1 MDGVQVKTEPNDE
14 MFTSVI
20 DIVEHAIKLEPEDDE
35 KDFLW
40 EQQNAQISGFCGPY
54 DLKHH
59 MTAHEK
65 PKIQCNLCGKKF
77 KWPGNLTDHV
87 HYVHSANTKRL
98 QCDKCP
104 SKFKSKS
111 NLNAHKERMHTNIKY
126 RCKICNIPIKTAH
139 YLRVHLRLK
148 HASVQKF
155 ECKMCQRSF
164 SLLWV
169 LNKHNKAQHP
179 ENRESEQCF
188 THGGFRRALLGG
200 ALGDGRIGLTLQQTD
215 SRGNGLDLLD
225 GTSQT
230 EVRVAPI
237 QGSSKQSQNRARDQ
251 KADPGRVVTSS
262 SVKLVLEST
271 LDGPASVWDVDFAS
285 AKRYLPVFLVAG
297 ATCLIIVTYV
307 GRSYNPLIDEYKTL
321 YNASTPLYPD
331 WVMRVYHNASDP
343 HVRHLLCQ
351 MQCSYGEFLETCFVG
366 ELPGYG
372 NLTGIHPMVWRFLP
386 MSDPLVD
393 VALSRDL
400 DSNLSE
406 RELAAV
412 QEWLSSGAALHVMR
426 DHIHHNTEIL

>member
-1 MDGVQVKTEPNDE
+1 MCRFEAYYKLD
-14 MFTSVI
+14 
-20 DIVEHAIKLEPEDDE
+20 VEKHHRMKHS
-35 KDFLW
+35 KDRPFIC
-40 EQQNAQISGFCGPY
+40 EICGKGFCGPY

-188 THGGFRRALLGG
+188 TIGTPIGF
-200 ALGDGRIGLTLQQTD
+200 QY
-215 SRGNGLDLLD
+215 
-225 GTSQT
+225 
-230 EVRVAPI
+230 
-237 QGSSKQSQNRARDQ
+237 DQ
-251 KADPGRVVTSS
+251 LYS
-262 SVKLVLEST
+262 
-271 LDGPASVWDVDFAS
+271 
-285 AKRYLPVFLVAG
+285 
-297 ATCLIIVTYV
+297 IVTRLV
-307 GRSYNPLIDEYKTL
+307 RL
-321 YNASTPLYPD
+321 
-331 WVMRVYHNASDP
+331 VSDTD
-343 HVRHLLCQ
+343 
-351 MQCSYGEFLETCFVG
+351 LETS
-366 ELPGYG
+366 L
-372 NLTGIHPMVWRFLP
+372 IR
-386 MSDPLVD
+386 
-393 VALSRDL
+393 L
-400 DSNLSE
+400 DSNVTNLIKLDSNVTS
-406 RELAAV
+406 LD
-412 QEWLSSGAALHVMR
+412 SKYFCSKLHSFLEMR
-426 DHIHHNTEIL
+426 